1 MRAKTPY
8 FLKLIFPQLTWQVK
22 TNKKEIYITF
32 DDGPHPEI
40 TPKVLEIL
48 DKYNAKA
55 SFFCVGHNVEKYPET
70 YDEIIKHGHK
80 TGNHTFNHLNGWKVK
95 SKEYFENIEKCS
107 ELVDSHLFRPPY
119 GRIGLKHIPY
129 IKMNF
134 RIIMW
139 SVLSL
144 DFDLKISPEKCLEN
158 SIKNSK
164 EGSIIIY
171 HDSEKASKN
180 MLYALPRFLDHFKS
194 RGYSFPVLNS
204 ESIG

>member
-1 MRAKTPY
+1 MKAKTPY
-8 FLKLIFPQLTWQVK
+8 FLKLIFPQLIWSVK

-32 DDGPHPEI
+32 DDGPHPDI
-40 TPKVLEIL
+40 TTKVMNIL
-48 DKYNAKA
+48 DEYGAKA
-55 SFFCVGHNVEKYPET
+55 SFFCVGQNVEKYPET
-70 YDEIIKHGHK
+70 YAEILRRGHK

-95 SKEYFENIEKCS
+95 RKEYFNNIEKCS

-119 GRIGLKHIPY
+119 GRISLKHIPY

-144 DFDLKISPEKCLEN
+144 DFDQKTTAEQCLEN
-158 SIKNSK
+158 SIKYSK

-171 HDSEKASKN
+171 HDSEKASEK
-180 MLYALPRFLDHFKS
+180 MLYALPRFLEHFKS
-194 RGYSFPVLNS
+194 KGYTFPVLSS